1 MSPRTIWE
9 TSTGNERTTY
19 QNMAVLSLFI
29 LALQN
34 TTPPSLAFTT
44 CRGMQDTTKIRTL
57 LSATLFDLEAMPND
71 ELDLMVMDVVIYEQ
85 DSGLQL
91 GAVQENGNIAPLST
105 WTMESTYETD
115 SNDMIAFVVDED
127 DVFPGLV
134 PSEIKILKLLEGDDI
149 LSYGSRQVGG
159 GKGLGNPHG
168 EESEIVYYLDR
179 SVVEGQY
186 FKTNESDLKIS
197 INLNEEL
204 EHLW

>member
-1 MSPRTIWE
+1 M
-9 TSTGNERTTY
+9 
-19 QNMAVLSLFI
+19 NMAVLSLFI
-29 LALQN
+29 LALHN

-85 DSGLQL
+85 DSMQL

-159 GKGLGNPHG
+159 GQGLGNPHG

>member
-1 MSPRTIWE
+1 M
-9 TSTGNERTTY
+9 
-19 QNMAVLSLFI
+19 NMALLSLFV

-34 TTPPSLAFTT
+34 PMPPSLAFTT
-44 CRGMQDTTKIRTL
+44 CRGFSAHVSGMVRVRKMRTI

-85 DSGLQL
+85 DSMQL